1 MKAAVLHQ
9 VGAPLEICDV
19 NIEKPGPHEVLVRTA
34 AVGLC
39 HSDLHIMDGSIAMP
53 LPVVLG
59 HEVAGVVEAVGLE
72 VRGLAPGDHVVGCLA
87 VFCGHCT
94 QCLSGRQNL
103 CEDVETKQPP
113 GRARRLSMG
122 KTHVGQA
129 WNLSAFAE
137 QMLVHENALVKITPD
152 MPLDRAALLSCAVIT
167 GTGAVFRTAAVPPGS
182 TVAVLG
188 CGGVGLCTI
197 NGASIVGASRIVA
210 IDTNPRKLE
219 FARQFGATD
228 CIDASKCDP
237 VEAITDLIPG
247 GVQFSFE
254 CVGLPLTTA
263 QAFRMLGIGG
273 VATVMGLFKDG
284 TEVPL
289 LAGEFRKEKKIQGSV
304 MGSNKLSLD
313 IKRLVDLYM
322 NGKLQLDALISNRIQ
337 LGRINE
343 GFDAMIGGEV
353 ARSIITF
360 DDVLSGA

>member
-19 NIEKPGPHEVLVRTA
+19 TISKPGPHEVLVRSA

-39 HSDLHIMDGSIAMP
+39 HSDLHIIDGSIAMP

-59 HEVAGVVEAVGLE
+59 HEVAGVVEAVGPE
-72 VRGLAPGDHVVGCLA
+72 VRGLVAGDHVVGCLA

-113 GRARRLSMG
+113 GRARRLSIAG
-122 KTHVGQA
+122 SHVSQA

-137 QMLVHENALVKITPD
+137 QMLVHESALVKITHD

-167 GTGAVFRTAAVPPGS
+167 GAGAVFRTAGVPPGS

-188 CGGVGLCTI
+188 CGGVGLSAI
-197 NGASIVGASRIVA
+197 NGAAIVGASRIVA
-210 IDTNPRKLE
+210 IDMNPRKLA
-219 FARQFGATD
+219 FAKQFGATD
-228 CIDASKCDP
+228 CIDASTCNP
-237 VEAITDLIPG
+237 VEAIMDLIPG
-247 GVQFSFE
+247 GVQYSFE
-254 CVGLPLTTA
+254 CVGMPATTA
-263 QAFRMLGIGG
+263 QAFRMLAIGG

-284 TEVPL
+284 AEVPL

-304 MGSNKLSLD
+304 MGSNKLPLD
-313 IKRLVDLYM
+313 IKRLVDLYLQD
-322 NGKLQLDALISNRIQ
+322 KLKLEALISSRIR
-337 LGRINE
+337 LEDINE
-343 GFDAMIGGEV
+343 GFGAMIGGGI
-353 ARSIITF
+353 ARSVITF
-360 DDVLSGA
+360 DDVLSSG